1 MSEQET
7 REFFEKIRTGIREA
21 QRKMFERKMKL
32 GEEVVIADEN
42 GMPLVISAEEAL
54 RRFDAREQE
63 QQ

>member
-7 REFFEKIRTGIREA
+7 REFFEKIRKGIREA
-21 QRKMFERKMKL
+21 QRTMFERKMKL

-54 RRFDAREQE
+54 RRFDAREPE

>member
-7 REFFEKIRTGIREA
+7 REFFEKIRKGIREA

-42 GMPLVISAEEAL
+42 GMPLVFSAEEAL
-54 RRFDAREQE
+54 RRFDAREPE

>member
-7 REFFEKIRTGIREA
+7 REFFEKIRKGIREA

-54 RRFDAREQE
+54 RRFDAREPE

>member
-1 MSEQET
+1 
-7 REFFEKIRTGIREA
+7 
-21 QRKMFERKMKL
+21 MFERKMKL

-54 RRFDAREQE
+54 RRFDAREPE

>member
-7 REFFEKIRTGIREA
+7 RECFEKIRKGIREA

-54 RRFDAREQE
+54 RRFDAREPE